1 MARSLSHLIVH
12 AVFSTKDR
20 RALLRSEEIRSET
33 YSYMAGILKN
43 LQCHPIKIGGAD
55 DHVHILSSLS
65 KNIAF
70 AEMIGRVK
78 GSSSKRLSERGV
90 LGFAWQNG
98 YGAFS
103 VSESS
108 LEAVT
113 AYISDQDEHHR
124 KFSDQEELRELP
136 ETPSSPRAEAP
147 WAILFSPF
155 GRPKMSKPAG
165 SMIRSCIANSWI
177 FEPLPRPRVCKP
189 REVDVEA
196 LQSDGHRLQVCRAG
210 GSRKTRLK

>member
-1 MARSLSHLIVH
+1 MLSSLQ
-12 AVFSTKDR
+12 KDR

-55 DHVHILSSLS
+55 DHVHILSPLS

-70 AEMIGRVK
+70 ADMIGRVK
-78 GSSSKRLSERGV
+78 GSSSKRLSEKGV

-108 LEAVT
+108 VEAVT
-113 AYISDQDEHHR
+113 AYISDQAEHHR
-124 KFSDQEELRELP
+124 KFSYQEELRELVKRHRVAFERTLSLGIMNDP
-136 ETPSSPRAEAP
+136 RPPFQGDSSRGRLPRAEAHG
-147 WAILFSPF
+147 LFCFSVF
-155 GRPKMSKPAG
+155 ALRATEK
-165 SMIRSCIANSWI
+165 
-177 FEPLPRPRVCKP
+177 PLP
-189 REVDVEA
+189 
-196 LQSDGHRLQVCRAG
+196 
-210 GSRKTRLK
+210 